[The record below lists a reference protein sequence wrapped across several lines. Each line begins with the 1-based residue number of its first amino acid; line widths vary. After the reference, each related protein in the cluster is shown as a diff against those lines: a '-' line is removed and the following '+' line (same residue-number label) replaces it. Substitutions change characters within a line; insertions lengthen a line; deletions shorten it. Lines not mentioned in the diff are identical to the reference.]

1 MTSPTSPTGEPESAE
16 PPSPGLARSTAIQAA
31 GTALSR
37 ITGFGRIFAFA
48 YALGAGRLADT
59 YTLANNTPNIIYEL
73 ILGGVLSGTLL
84 PVFVR
89 ELRGSA
95 NGDEAE
101 RRGWRAVSAVFTLA
115 VVAASVLAL
124 AFVVVAPLFIRL
136 YTLRNGREVS
146 GAQVAVATDLL
157 RLFAPQV
164 FFYGMISVTTAI
176 VRARRKF
183 AAPMFAP
190 VLNNVVLIG
199 LFLAYPSVVGTR
211 SLEGVRGDRDAVL
224 LLGLMTTAGVAA
236 MALVQFPFRIA
247 RRHLRWVWAP
257 GHPAV
262 RTIVR
267 LSGWTVAFVLANQVA
282 LFVVYLLANGR
293 PGDVTVYFLT
303 YTIFLLPHGVVS
315 VSIIS
320 AVQPELADRWAAGD
334 LAGFRS
340 QLSVGIRSIAALLI
354 PAVGGYIILA
364 RPIIAALLEHG
375 ALEDAGADRVAATL
389 ALMSIGLPAFSC
401 WLFLTSAYQAM
412 QNTRSLFFLYLAEN
426 GANIVAAVVL
436 YPAMGVRGLGLAFA
450 IAYFTGSG
458 AALAD
463 LRRRTGGV
471 DGLVLTG
478 SLLRIL
484 AATAVMAVAALVV
497 SRFLAG
503 GGGFGGAVDAGVS
516 TVAGV
521 TVYLLACKA
530 FGVRELR
537 SFVPFRRRSWSVGG
551 SSR

>member
-1 MTSPTSPTGEPESAE
+1 
-16 PPSPGLARSTAIQAA
+16 LARSTAIQAA

-89 ELRGSA
+89 ELRGSDG
-95 NGDEAE
+95 GDDGDDGTD
-101 RRGWRAVSAVFTLA
+101 GWRAVSAVLTLA
-115 VVAASVLAL
+115 VVAAALLAL

-146 GAQVAVATDLL
+146 GTQVAVATDLL

-176 VRARRKF
+176 VRARRRF

-190 VLNNVVLIG
+190 VLNNVVVIG
-199 LFLAYPSVVGTR
+199 LFLAYPSIVGIR
-211 SLEGVRGDRDAVL
+211 SLEGVRDDRGAVL

-236 MALVQFPFRIA
+236 MALAQFPFRIA

-262 RTIVR
+262 RTILR

-293 PGDVTVYFLT
+293 SGDVTVYFLT

-334 LAGFRS
+334 LAGFRA
-340 QLSVGIRSIAALLI
+340 QLSVGIRSIAALLV
-354 PAVGGYIILA
+354 PAAVGYVVLA
-364 RPIIAALLEHG
+364 RPIVAALLEHG

-426 GANIVAAVVL
+426 AANIVAAVAL

-450 IAYFTGSG
+450 VAYFTGTG
-458 AALAD
+458 TAIAD
-463 LRRRTGGV
+463 LRRRTGGL
-471 DGLVLTG
+471 DGRALG
-478 SLLRIL
+478 SALLRIVG
-484 AATAVMAVAALVV
+484 ASAVMAVAVLVV
-497 SRFLAG
+497 SRALG
-503 GGGFGGAVDAGVS
+503 GDGGFGAAVDAGVS
-516 TVAGV
+516 TIAGV
-521 TVYLLACKA
+521 SVYLLACKA
-530 FGVRELR
+530 LGVRELR
-537 SFVPFRRRSWSVGG
+537 SFLAFRRRS
-551 SSR
+551 

>member
-1 MTSPTSPTGEPESAE
+1 MTSTTAPTGEPESAE

-89 ELRGSA
+89 EF
-95 NGDEAE
+95 
-101 RRGWRAVSAVFTLA
+101 RRNDNDADADPNAGWRAVSAAFTLA
-115 VVAASVLAL
+115 VVAAALLSL
-124 AFVVVAPLFIRL
+124 AFVVAAPLFIRL
-136 YTLRNGREVS
+136 YTLRT
-146 GAQVAVATDLL
+146 GAQVSRDQISVATDLL

-164 FFYGMISVTTAI
+164 FFYGVISVTTAI
-176 VRARRKF
+176 VRAQRKF

-190 VLNNVVLIG
+190 VLNNLVVIG
-199 LFLAYPSVVGTR
+199 LFLSYPSIVGIRT
-211 SLEGVRGDRDAVL
+211 LEGVRDDRGAVL

-236 MALVQFPFRIA
+236 MALAQFPFRTA
-247 RRHLRWVWAP
+247 RRHLRFVWAP
-257 GHPAV
+257 RHPAV
-262 RTIVR
+262 RTILG
-267 LSGWTVAFVLANQVA
+267 LSGWTVAFVLANQIA

-293 PGDVTVYFLT
+293 SGDVTVYFLT

-334 LAGFRS
+334 LVGFRD
-340 QLSVGIRSIAALLI
+340 QLSVGVRSIAALLV
-354 PAVGGYIILA
+354 PAAVGYVVLA
-364 RPIIAALLEHG
+364 RPIVAALLEHG
-375 ALEDAGADRVAATL
+375 ALEDAGADRVAGTL
-389 ALMSIGLPAFSC
+389 ALMALGLPAFSC

-412 QNTRSLFFLYLAEN
+412 QNTRSLFFLYVVEN
-426 GANIVAAVVL
+426 VANVVAAVVL
-436 YPAMGVRGLGLAFA
+436 YPVMGVQGLGLAFA
-450 IAYFTGSG
+450 LAYFTGTA
-458 AALAD
+458 AALFD
-463 LRRRTGGV
+463 LRRRTGGL
-471 DGLVLTG
+471 DGKALSS

-484 AATAVMAVAALVV
+484 AAAAVM
-497 SRFLAG
+497 
-503 GGGFGGAVDAGVS
+503 GAVVLAVRLVLGDDGAFGAARNAGVA

-521 TVYLLACKA
+521 TVYLLASRL

-537 SFVPFRRRSWSVGG
+537 SFLPSRRR
-551 SSR
+551 RT